1 MSNLR
6 KLIDEWVDERHPDQ
20 EILLADGFEEAF
32 VGVAYQFDKPVA
44 VFDRERC
51 IFILSRTMSPEEAE
65 EYFQFNVEGAYV
77 GPNTPA
83 FLDKFH
89 RFATREEALA
99 QFERI
104 RKNSTRNKKNE

>member
-1 MSNLR
+1 MN
-6 KLIDEWVDERHPDQ
+6 KLKEHIDEWVAERHPEQD
-20 EILLADGFEEAF
+20 ILLADGFEEAF
-32 VGVAYQFDKPVA
+32 IGVAYQFDKPMA

-51 IFILSRTMSPEEAE
+51 ISILSKTMSPEEAE

-83 FLDKFH
+83 FLDRFH

-99 QFERI
+99 QYERI
-104 RKNSTRNKKNE
+104 RKNSKRHSK